1 MTEAVLQPFPSRFQR
16 LVFEGPLTIYDAG
29 TLKVQLQAMLEKTEG
44 DGLELD
50 LAQVTEIDTAGLQLL
65 LLTQRESQR
74 QRRAL
79 RIVAASETVLEIIG
93 FCHLADFFDTA
104 PAPPAQ
110 AESRPEPGRA
120 ELPALSSS

>member
-65 LLTQRESQR
+65 LLAQRESQR
-74 QRRAL
+74 LQRPL
-79 RIVAASETVLEIIG
+79 RIVASVSVREIIG
-93 FCHLADFFDTA
+93 FYHLDDFFSEA
-104 PAPPAQ
+104 LMPGAQ
-110 AESRPEPGRA
+110 A
-120 ELPALSSS
+120 